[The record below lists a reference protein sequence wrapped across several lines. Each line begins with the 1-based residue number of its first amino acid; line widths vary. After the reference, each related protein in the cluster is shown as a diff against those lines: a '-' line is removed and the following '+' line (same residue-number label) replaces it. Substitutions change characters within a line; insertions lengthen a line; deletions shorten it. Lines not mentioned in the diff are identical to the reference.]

1 LPFQG
6 DIILREIRGI
16 LNERNFEASKDKTL
30 NKPVVI
36 STLAAIGIPKLK
48 ILATEDTIIF
58 RSLVNVATV
67 KEQINSNQSKSKLQI
82 TNEESK
88 NESDKD
94 SDDEKFELE
103 NKMPKLTVD
112 GSMEDTKIN
121 ELGQVKFS
129 GNEPFFMISQAS
141 ENLVKNL
148 DDLFNVFDNF
158 QNTFYGGEAQAAG
171 DEKAGVDD
179 DKAIY
184 EESILITLLGEN
196 YIDFIDQS
204 TGEWTNEKEILVHF
218 NKLFHEEIET
228 LLKNNKS

>member
-1 LPFQG
+1 
-6 DIILREIRGI
+6 
-16 LNERNFEASKDKTL
+16 
-30 NKPVVI
+30 
-36 STLAAIGIPKLK
+36 
-48 ILATEDTIIF
+48 
-58 RSLVNVATV
+58 
-67 KEQINSNQSKSKLQI
+67 
-82 TNEESK
+82 
-88 NESDKD
+88 
-94 SDDEKFELE
+94 
-103 NKMPKLTVD
+103 MPKLTVD